1 VPLERDVLAHPDLKP
16 WYERVTWLFV
26 NRSFAW
32 DKRLRE
38 RRPLRPA
45 KLDKAVRADLEALRT
60 HDRFGISSW
69 PQMVVFDPR
78 DDRVLAVP
86 PRSVKGLIAALERG
100 IRALPSPDPAGRA
113 LARRLEKARAL
124 HAAGKRAQAVR
135 LLAPLAQKRDR
146 FRAWAEARELLADW
160 QDRPAPG
167 IATRLDDPDAAVRA
181 IALESLYMQGLGTRS
196 GDRKG
201 QPIPHETR
209 ILERLTDEN
218 EDVVV
223 RIRALW
229 CLGEARPALVTRH
242 AAALLAVPN
251 DPLRYRVL
259 DALAAAPD
267 PEANRTLI
275 RIFREAGGGVP
286 SKNPNVLRIRV
297 ARVLGKTGDGTS
309 VPVLAEVTRA
319 ADPRNALTGIAVDA
333 LGSIAGRLDR
343 KGRRAVVKALLE
355 SVPPAVTPQADAR
368 RQAWATR
375 IHLALV
381 RKIAAALR
389 AAAPSRS
396 ERLPPVPSV
405 WSPDERER
413 YVTGLKRAAG

>member
-26 NRSFAW
+26 NRNFAW

-38 RRPLRPA
+38 RRPLRPDR
-45 KLDKAVRADLEALRT
+45 LDKAVRDDLEALRT

-69 PQMVVFDPR
+69 PWMVVFDPR

-86 PRSVKGLIAALERG
+86 PRSVKGLVAAFKKG
-100 IRALPSPDPAGRA
+100 ILALPSPDPAGRA
-113 LARRLEKARAL
+113 LSRRLEKAREL
-124 HAAGKRAQAVR
+124 HAEGKRAQAIR
-135 LLAPLAQKRDR
+135 LLEPLAQERDR
-146 FRAWAEARELLADW
+146 FLAWAEARELLADW
-160 QDRPAPG
+160 QDPPAPG
-167 IATRLDDPDAAVRA
+167 IATRLEDPDAAVRA
-181 IALESLYMQGLGTRS
+181 IALESLYMRGLGATP

-201 QPIPHETR
+201 KPIPHETR
-209 ILERLTDEN
+209 ILERLTDAK
-218 EDVVV
+218 EDIVV

-229 CLGEARPALVTRH
+229 CLGDARPTLVTPH

-267 PEANRTLI
+267 PAANRTLI
-275 RIFREAGGGVP
+275 RIFREAGREVP
-286 SKNPNVLRIRV
+286 SRNPNVLRIRV

-319 ADPRNALTGIAVDA
+319 ANPRNSLNGIAVDA
-333 LGSIAGRLDR
+333 LGSIAGRLDA

-355 SVPPAVTPQADAR
+355 SLPPAVEPQADPR

-396 ERLPPVPSV
+396 ERLPPVPSG
-405 WSPDERER
+405 WTADERER
-413 YVTGLKRAAG
+413 YVTGLNRAVG

>member
-1 VPLERDVLAHPDLKP
+1 
-16 WYERVTWLFV
+16 V

-38 RRPLRPA
+38 RRPLRPE

-86 PRSVKGLIAALERG
+86 PRSVKGLIAAFKKA

-113 LARRLEKARAL
+113 LSRRIEKARQL
-124 HAAGKRAQAVR
+124 HADGKRAQAIG
-135 LLAPLAQKRDR
+135 LLEPLAQKRDR
-146 FRAWAEARELLADW
+146 FDAWAEARELLADW
-160 QDRPAPG
+160 QDRPTPRIEA
-167 IATRLDDPDAAVRA
+167 RLDDPDPAVRA
-181 IALESLYMQGLGTRS
+181 MALEALYIRALGATP

-201 QPIPHETR
+201 QPIPHEAR
-209 ILERLTDEN
+209 ILERLTDPK
-218 EDVVV
+218 EDIVV

-229 CLGEARPALVTRH
+229 CLVDARPASVTGH

-267 PEANRTLI
+267 AAANRTLI
-275 RIFREAGGGVP
+275 RIFREAGREVP

-309 VPVLAEVTRA
+309 VAVLAEVTRA
-319 ADPRNALTGIAVDA
+319 ANPRNSLTGIAVDA
-333 LGSIAGRLDR
+333 LGAIAGRLDE

-355 SVPPAVTPQADAR
+355 SLPPAVEPQADAR
-368 RQAWATR
+368 RQASATR

-381 RKIAAALR
+381 RKISSALQ

-396 ERLPPVPSV
+396 GRLPLVPSG
-405 WSPDERER
+405 WTPDERKR
-413 YVTGLKRAAG
+413 YVTRLNRAVG